1 MRTSQGQYK
10 VATKTGRKAAVGHV
24 AFTKLGRFWHLVSGG
39 LNNYD
44 IAYLLKCLF
53 FSTNNSYFC
62 PGYAI
67 SYGNH
72 MWAQYKG
79 KKLAG
84 K

>member
-1 MRTSQGQYK
+1 MTKKAKLEYY
-10 VATKTGRKAAVGHV
+10 VA
-24 AFTKLGRFWHLVSGG
+24 G